1 LGLSADE
8 ILISLSSVRRG
19 GYKSGTRLCT
29 KPHRAFRFYPAAFE
43 LKEYGSASNT
53 QFCTFIKMI
62 KMGYNKKELL
72 SLPADERLE
81 LAEELWSSVE
91 ENLMP
96 VTDEEIAF
104 AEERLKLHEA
114 NPDEGMSLTQLKKYF
129 ADKYGF

>member
-1 LGLSADE
+1 
-8 ILISLSSVRRG
+8 
-19 GYKSGTRLCT
+19 
-29 KPHRAFRFYPAAFE
+29 
-43 LKEYGSASNT
+43 
-53 QFCTFIKMI
+53 
-62 KMGYNKKELL
+62 MGYNKKELL